1 MAQSI
6 RPMMNY
12 AEVAMPMANAARGNA
27 AMNPPN
33 PGRKE
38 PSDGGDYTKVTMNPQ
53 FQMSQTQGA
62 QRGQQNMMT
71 QQFQGQAAAK
81 GMMTAQQAAM
91 DDAKNKAQMQLAT
104 GVANT
109 MEMMGIGGAM
119 TKFNQ
124 DFTAPGGEEKYR
136 RDLTIQ
142 QAMAWSLIK

>member
-12 AEVAMPMANAARGNA
+12 AEVAMPLANAARGNA

-33 PGRKE
+33 PMRPE
-38 PSDGGDYTKVTMNPQ
+38 ASDGGDYTKVTMNPQ

-109 MEMMGIGGAM
+109 MEMMGIGSDMA
-119 TKFNQ
+119 KFNAEY
-124 DFTAPGGEEKYR
+124 TAPGGEERYR

-142 QAMAWSLIK
+142 QAMA